1 MEEESAQGHAEGGGV
16 TLQEVEARLRREREL
31 DRLDPKVVE
40 ALANTVMRFVQA
52 RATTG
57 TWGDLP
63 GPHHHRAAAV
73 WFQSVK
79 TGT

>member
-1 MEEESAQGHAEGGGV
+1 V
-16 TLQEVEARLRREREL
+16 TLQEVEARLRREPEL
-31 DRLDPKVVE
+31 DKLEANVVE
-40 ALANTVMRFVQA
+40 ALARAVMRLVQA

>member
-1 MEEESAQGHAEGGGV
+1 VITVNTIKDELRSRPELAELSATV
-16 TLQEVEARLRREREL
+16 I
-31 DRLDPKVVE
+31 D
-40 ALANTVMRFVQA
+40 ALARAVMRFVQA

-73 WFQSVK
+73 WFQSVNRRLERSSGSHV
-79 TGT
+79 T